1 MAICVIL
8 CPIAH
13 YGLSMFDSYSGYRL
27 LTRLVIFLLLC
38 FAVGLLIDQVMWVM
52 LIGAIGL
59 LVWHYK
65 QLSRLNY
72 WLWRDKRLTPP
83 NGSGSWEGVFNG
95 IYRLQGKNRKRV
107 SQLAFLLARFRQG
120 AEALPD
126 AAVVLDSDNN
136 ILWCN
141 KLAQLLIGLAWPQ
154 DNGQRIDNLI
164 RHPDFSRYLKQ
175 ADFDE
180 PFELTDTQN
189 DARVLEIRIMGYGSG
204 QRLLIAR
211 DITRIRQLEGMRK
224 EFVANVSHEL
234 KTPLTVLQGYLE
246 MMQGMAEPGSPSIKA
261 MDQMQQQ
268 TERMRS
274 MVEQLL
280 VLSRIE
286 DASAVN
292 LGAKVNMGLLLG
304 TLKEEA
310 QALALDQYT
319 LSFES
324 DANLNI
330 YGNEML
336 LRSAC
341 SNLVSNAIRYTE
353 PGGKVSIAWKRVPMG
368 AKFSVTDSG
377 EGIAPQHLTRLT
389 ERFYRVDSA
398 RSRQSGGTGL
408 GLAITKHALSHHQS
422 DLNIESR
429 LGKGSCFSFIIPNHL
444 IDEG

>member
-1 MAICVIL
+1 
-8 CPIAH
+8 
-13 YGLSMFDSYSGYRL
+13 MFDSYSGYQL
-27 LTRLVIFLLLC
+27 LTRLVIYLLLC
-38 FAVGLLIDQVMWVM
+38 LAVGLLINQVLWIM
-52 LIGAIGL
+52 LLGSIAL
-59 LVWHYK
+59 LIWHYK
-65 QLSRLNY
+65 QISRLNY

-107 SQLAFLLARFRQG
+107 SQLAYLLARFRQG

-126 AAVVLDSDNN
+126 AAVVLDSENN
-136 ILWCN
+136 IAWCN
-141 KLAQLLIGLAWPQ
+141 KLAQLMLGLVWPQ

-164 RHPDFSRYLKQ
+164 RHPDFSNYLKQ

-180 PFELTDTQN
+180 PFELIDTQSDN
-189 DARVLEIRIMGYGSG
+189 RILEIRIMGYGSG

-246 MMQGMAEPGSPSIKA
+246 MMQGMAEPDSPNAKA
-261 MDQMQQQ
+261 MSQMQQQ
-268 TERMRS
+268 TNRMRS

-286 DASAVN
+286 DGSAVN
-292 LGAKVNMGLLLG
+292 LDTKVNMAHLME

-310 QALALDQYT
+310 QALAMGQYE
-319 LSFES
+319 LSIEADS
-324 DANLNI
+324 GLNL
-330 YGNEML
+330 YGSEVQ

-353 PGGKVSIAWKRVPMG
+353 SGGKISIRWKRVPMG
-368 AKFSVTDSG
+368 AEFSVTDTG

-398 RSRQSGGTGL
+398 RSRQSGGSGL
-408 GLAITKHALSHHQS
+408 GLAITKHALHHHQS
-422 DLNIESR
+422 DLTIESK
-429 LGKGSCFSFIIPNHL
+429 LGVGSRFSFIIPNHL
-444 IDEG
+444 LDL